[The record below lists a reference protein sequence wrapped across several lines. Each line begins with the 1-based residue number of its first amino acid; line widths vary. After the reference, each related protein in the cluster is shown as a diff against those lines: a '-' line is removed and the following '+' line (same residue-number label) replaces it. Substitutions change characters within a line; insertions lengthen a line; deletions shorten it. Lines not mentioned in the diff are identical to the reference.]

1 MDPAARQEL
10 ARSALA
16 GYVHGPAAATAATSL
31 ALAKADGARA
41 VILVEGV
48 SDQIAVEALAA
59 RRARDLGAEG
69 IAVVPIGGAHATAQY
84 LRRFGPSGA
93 GVRVAGLCDAGE
105 EDILRRGL
113 AQAGLG
119 SPRSRADLER
129 MGFHV
134 CVADL
139 EDELI
144 RAAGIALV
152 EQLLDA
158 QGDLGSFRTLQRQP
172 AWRGRRPEEQVRR
185 FMGAGSHRKLRYAR
199 LIVGAVD
206 LARMPAPLD
215 AVLADV

>member
-59 RRARDLGAEG
+59 RRARDLNAEG

-84 LRRFGPSGA
+84 LRRFGPGGA
-93 GVRVAGLCDAGE
+93 GVRMAGLCDAGE

-172 AWRGRRPEEQVRR
+172 AWRGRRQEEQVRR
-185 FMGAGSHRKLRYAR
+185 FMGAGSRRKLRYAR

-206 LARMPAPLD
+206 LARMPEPLD

>member
-31 ALAKADGARA
+31 ALAKAGGARA

-59 RRARDLGAEG
+59 RRGRDLGAERV
-69 IAVVPIGGAHATAQY
+69 AVVPIGGAHATAQY
-84 LRRFGPSGA
+84 VRHFGPGGA

-144 RAAGIALV
+144 RAAGVALV
-152 EQLLDA
+152 EQLLEA

-172 AWRGRRPEEQVRR
+172 AWRGRPQEDQVRR

-199 LIVGAVD
+199 LIVGALH
-206 LARMPAPLD
+206 LARMPEPLD
-215 AVLADV
+215 AVLAGV